1 MNYEVTLDFKKKQV
15 TLNGVTY
22 TFDEFLAKKDI
33 DVVEAELKRT
43 IEVIRDKTTFTG
55 YGDY

>member
-15 TLNGVTY
+15 TLNGVTC